1 MDAKQFIEAKE
12 IEIDEQKFIISKIP
26 AIQAQVVYRA
36 IMQEAKNDG
45 DIAMTYLTVPTVLS
59 LLTYAATVDG
69 EEWIPLENEN
79 RINVAFPK
87 LATLIKLEA
96 AMIRYNFGFLFD
108 GTLQEVL
115 GVLRDSQ
122 QDT

>member
-1 MDAKQFIEAKE
+1 MDAKQFLEPKE
-12 IEIDEQKFIISKIP
+12 IEIDGMKFIISKIP
-26 AIQAQVVYRA
+26 AIQSQQVYRA

-45 DIAMTYLTVPTVLS
+45 DIAMTYLTIPTVMALLS
-59 LLTYAATVDG
+59 YAATVDG
-69 EEWIPLENEN
+69 DEWLPLENEN
-79 RINVAFPK
+79 RINVSCSK

>member
-1 MDAKQFIEAKE
+1 ML
-12 IEIDEQKFIISKIP
+12 
-26 AIQAQVVYRA
+26 
-36 IMQEAKNDG
+36 EAKNDG

-87 LATLIKLEA
+87 FATLIKLEA

>member
-1 MDAKQFIEAKE
+1 MEPRQFIEPKE
-12 IEIDEQKFIISKIP
+12 IEIDGMKFIISKIP
-26 AIQAQVVYRA
+26 AIQSQQVYRA

-45 DIAMTYLTVPTVLS
+45 DIAMTYLTTPTVLS
-59 LLTYAATVDG
+59 LLSYAATVDG
-69 EEWIPLENEN
+69 DEWLPLESEN
-79 RINVAFPK
+79 RINVSCSK

>member
-26 AIQAQVVYRA
+26 AIQAQQVYRA

-45 DIAMTYLTVPTVLS
+45 DIAMTYLSVPTVLS

-69 EEWIPLENEN
+69 EEWLPLESET